1 MTEAFTRLHATC
13 VPFVKDDLDTD
24 QIIPA
29 RFLTGTTKTGLGEK
43 LFYDWRY
50 DEQGGM
56 KADSIF
62 DNARYSGA
70 QVLVSGHN
78 FGCGSSREHAP
89 WSLKDY
95 GIRAIFAVSFADI
108 FYNNALKNFLLPV
121 ALPQEVIQ
129 VLAERIEQ
137 DPGVQV
143 DIDLALQQVTIP
155 GQGQF
160 AFEING
166 FRKKCLLEGLDDVA
180 YVLSYLP
187 QIEGFEQQEVMQ
199 QWAAIPTEASSL

>member
-1 MTEAFTRLHATC
+1 MNDAFTHFTSKML
-13 VPFVKDDLDTD
+13 PFYKDDIDTD

-29 RFLTGTTKTGLGEK
+29 RFLTGTSKTGLGSK

-50 DEQGGM
+50 DEAGNV
-56 KADSIF
+56 KPDSLF
-62 DNARYSGA
+62 DTTRYAGSRI
-70 QVLVSGHN
+70 LVGGHN

-95 GIRAIFAVSFADI
+95 GFKAIIAVSFADI

-121 ALPQEVIQ
+121 ALPENIVSQ
-129 VLAERIEQ
+129 LAQNVEQ
-137 DPGVQV
+137 DPEMEVSV
-143 DIDLALQQVTIP
+143 DLFQQRVEIPLQ
-155 GQGQF
+155 GDF
-160 AFEING
+160 SFDINA

-187 QIEGFEQQEVMQ
+187 AIEAFEKK
-199 QWAAIPTEASSL
+199 PG

>member
-121 ALPQEVIQ
+121 ARKNKSDDGHTQSSRVFCFWPALIV
-129 VLAERIEQ
+129 A
-137 DPGVQV
+137 
-143 DIDLALQQVTIP
+143 IDA
-155 GQGQF
+155 
-160 AFEING
+160 
-166 FRKKCLLEGLDDVA
+166 A
-180 YVLSYLP
+180 YY
-187 QIEGFEQQEVMQ
+187 
-199 QWAAIPTEASSL
+199 

>member
-137 DPGVQV
+137 EEQYRHSSQYTYCSRV
-143 DIDLALQQVTIP
+143 LAIHTRP
-155 GQGQF
+155 
-160 AFEING
+160 AE
-166 FRKKCLLEGLDDVA
+166 RSRPA
-180 YVLSYLP
+180 LP
-187 QIEGFEQQEVMQ
+187 LRP
-199 QWAAIPTEASSL
+199 AA